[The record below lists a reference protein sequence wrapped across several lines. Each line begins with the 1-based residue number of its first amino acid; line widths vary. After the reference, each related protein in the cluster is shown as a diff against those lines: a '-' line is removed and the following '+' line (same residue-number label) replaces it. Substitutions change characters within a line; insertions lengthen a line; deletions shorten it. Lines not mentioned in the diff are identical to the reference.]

1 MLQNRK
7 LGEDDVTTSAIA
19 VESKSK
25 KYVPVH
31 LSGICPYC
39 EHKFSDLLGH
49 IRHGHR
55 KKDKTGNNIWLSR
68 ECALCSEKF
77 GSVRELVTHRQL
89 HPQFNYH
96 SCQKCKIAKFETI
109 VELRAHR
116 RMDCIKNKIGAKS
129 KRLKIA
135 SAEIELKVKKENDHL
150 SGMEGLT
157 TGTGLAHNIGII
169 EDIGLKSASD
179 SFAGGSDDVKP
190 STTIAFGAVKPKQA
204 EYEGRGTVCCHLCQR
219 QFSMKQLLRR
229 HYIASHGYD
238 PNLANSG
245 KDTATSSTST
255 PGPGALV
262 SLNCP
267 ICEQTFA
274 SLHARIKHQLDIHA
288 TVSGEICPYCPYT
301 RKFDNLDEHVIKY
314 HEFVMQSPVQTCST
328 CKLNLG
334 SYEELKTHK
343 QLHDGGTKR
352 VVELR
357 SEAASKVRNLLFVG
371 NERWRT
377 LAEFSDGGHSE
388 QRGCDNPCPR
398 KCSGAPGDWKSRWGE
413 VPPVQR
419 VQITQGQP
427 EDPLHKASWFQPES
441 GQLQA
446 S

>member
-1 MLQNRK
+1 MLQNRNS
-7 LGEDDVTTSAIA
+7 GDDDVTTNATTI
-19 VESKSK
+19 ESKSK

-55 KKDKTGNNIWLSR
+55 KKDRTGNYVWMSTV
-68 ECALCSEKF
+68 CALCSEKF

-116 RMDCIKNKIGAKS
+116 RMACIKNKMSGKS
-129 KRLKIA
+129 KRTKIA
-135 SAEIELKVKKENDHL
+135 SAEIELLNVKKENDPPC
-150 SGMEGLT
+150 GTEGQT
-157 TGTGLAHNIGII
+157 SFTGLAHNIGLI
-169 EDIGLKSASD
+169 EDISLRSAAD

-190 STTIAFGAVKPKQA
+190 TAVIAFGTMKPKQA

-219 QFSMKQLLRR
+219 QFTMKQLLRR

-238 PNLANSG
+238 PNLANFG
-245 KDTATSSTST
+245 KDTATLPSSTST
-255 PGPGALV
+255 PAPGAPV

-288 TVSGEICPYCPYT
+288 SVSGDICPYCPYT

-334 SYEELKTHK
+334 SYHELKTHK

-357 SEAASKVRNLLFVG
+357 SGAASKVRKVFVI
-371 NERWRT
+371 NEGW
-377 LAEFSDGGHSE
+377 
-388 QRGCDNPCPR
+388 
-398 KCSGAPGDWKSRWGE
+398 
-413 VPPVQR
+413 
-419 VQITQGQP
+419 
-427 EDPLHKASWFQPES
+427 
-441 GQLQA
+441 
-446 S
+446 